1 MGDVPDVTKYLGNL
15 TEMKPYLSLIKAV
28 SQGNLDSF
36 NTVITENKKIFLA
49 DKNYNMIQKLRYVVI
64 KVGLR
69 KINLSYNRISL
80 TDMSQKLHL
89 ESDVETE
96 YIVGKVVFII
106 IYFQAIQEGVFL
118 GKIDKDKGHVQSLV
132 IIKIIK
138 NIQEIQ
144 DLYNTFEP
152 QKAIQRRITFLNK
165 IYNDTMK
172 GLKYPDQITKSNVEV
187 EKDLDEGDMGGEG
200 FMEL

>member
-106 IYFQAIQEGVFL
+106 IYF
-118 GKIDKDKGHVQSLV
+118 
-132 IIKIIK
+132 
-138 NIQEIQ
+138 
-144 DLYNTFEP
+144 
-152 QKAIQRRITFLNK
+152 
-165 IYNDTMK
+165 
-172 GLKYPDQITKSNVEV
+172 
-187 EKDLDEGDMGGEG
+187 
-200 FMEL
+200 